1 MDDDSA
7 MYFVPAKSS
16 NDLKAGSL
24 FRYAPR
30 DKDILCIY
38 KSMKDYD
45 NYNLGCGANPGTV
58 FMIISLSSKEQAVK
72 VLTSDGYLGYAALY
86 YHSIEIAVKNF

>member
-1 MDDDSA
+1 MNDDST
-7 MYFVPAKSS
+7 MYFVPAKSR
-16 NDLKAGSL
+16 NDLKVGSL
-24 FRYAPR
+24 YKHVPR

-58 FMIISLSSKEQAVK
+58 FMIISLSSNKQAVK